1 MLVSHNLFKRGK
13 VIILIG
19 NLGEFE
25 MGDKWS
31 YTNSEKVR
39 ILLGVDSSIAP
50 DVVLQ
55 TFIQDAIEVIIRR
68 VSARVLNE
76 EPTTGATDFE
86 FFTKHP
92 FMADID
98 GDKEIKPITDFIVWA
113 WTDLEDE
120 DTKTDVSSKVDTL
133 KCNPLTG
140 RIVLTETYDYI
151 TVDYS
156 YYLNIMDFDLAGKAA
171 AYYAGRMWIERELL
185 LVPKHFKLGKLT
197 IKGYPAW
204 EVFKTNFERIMHL
217 LVSCPMDKVG
227 YEKMILGSRESTLKA
242 EIGE

>member
-1 MLVSHNLFKRGK
+1 
-13 VIILIG
+13 
-19 NLGEFE
+19 

-31 YTNSEKVR
+31 YTTPEKIR
-39 ILLGVDSSIAP
+39 TLLGVES
-50 DVVLQ
+50 DVASNSVLQ

-68 VSARVLNE
+68 VTARVLNE
-76 EPTTGATDFE
+76 EATSGETSVE
-86 FFTKHP
+86 FFTEFP

-98 GDKEIKPITDFIVWA
+98 GDKEILPITDFTVWV
-113 WTDLEDE
+113 WTDLGDE
-120 DTKTDVSSKVDTL
+120 DTKTDISNKVDVS
-133 KCNPLTG
+133 KSNPLTG
-140 RIVLTETYDYI
+140 RIVLTEEPATENI

-156 YYLNIMDFDLAGKAA
+156 YYLNKMDFSLAGQAA

-227 YEKMILGSRESTLKA
+227 YEKMILGDREATLRQ